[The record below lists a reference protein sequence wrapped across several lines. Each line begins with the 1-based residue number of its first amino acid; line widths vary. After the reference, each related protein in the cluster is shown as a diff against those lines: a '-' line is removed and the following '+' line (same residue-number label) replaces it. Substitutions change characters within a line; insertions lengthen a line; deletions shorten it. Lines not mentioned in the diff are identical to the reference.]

1 MPQLAANRPPPA
13 DYYAENL
20 RYVLG
25 HVRLYYADVLMPQ
38 EHAFAESVLACSAAA
53 QRLFARLIGR
63 KGPWIR
69 VDKVNYAEVDDLE
82 SSLDELHLAE
92 LISINNPAPA
102 DALLGLLTNPER
114 AQLFPNVAASS
125 KPQWIERCVSGHSD
139 AYISQRIARQF
150 PWVCVRPYQI
160 FTLYQLL
167 FFGDTHQDL
176 STFVLEDLGMLRY
189 ERYELTPEHRQFADR
204 AQLDRYLY
212 LRALNALSHRVEEMP
227 TLAPSLA
234 HALRINTRSRL
245 EARVRDRAC
254 NRLGRWHERRDESA
268 AALDCYASS
277 TSHPA
282 RERSARVLQRLGDQ
296 VGVEKLLCLMR
307 SAPRSAEEE
316 DFAERFGAPR
326 QRSVIPTTEYQIVG
340 AVPREIEQ
348 YAIDT
353 LTADRGRG
361 WHLENR
367 FSLGIAGLA
376 FWPVVFADIPGAFVN
391 PFQSAPVDLGWP
403 DFLAPRADLFE
414 AHVELL
420 HDEQRFVEFV
430 RRTSLEKRG
439 VANRLVSWRHF
450 DEKLLDAVLS
460 AIPATAL
467 LSLGQFVLENLHRLR
482 TGFPDLLIV
491 YGPGEYEFV
500 EVKGPTDQLQPGQRI
515 WFKALARLQLPAR
528 VVKFKTSGAGL

>member
-1 MPQLAANRPPPA
+1 MPQLAANRPPPP

-20 RYVLG
+20 RQVLA
-25 HVRLYYADVLMPQ
+25 HVRLHYADVLMPE
-38 EHAFAESVLACSAAA
+38 EHAFAQSVLACSAAA

-82 SSLDELHLAE
+82 NSLDELHLAE
-92 LISINNPAPA
+92 LISVNDPAPA

-114 AQLFPNVAASS
+114 AQVFPNIAARS
-125 KPQWIERCVSGHSD
+125 KPQWIERCVSRHSD
-139 AYISQRIARQF
+139 AYIAHRIARQF
-150 PWVCVRPYQI
+150 PWVCVRPYPI
-160 FTLYQLL
+160 LRLYQLL

-189 ERYELTPEHRQFADR
+189 ESYQLTPEHRQFADR
-204 AQLDRYLY
+204 VALDRYLR
-212 LRALNALSHRVEEMP
+212 LRALNALSHRVDEMP

-234 HALRINTRSRL
+234 HALRMNTSSRL
-245 EARVRDRAC
+245 EARVRDRAL
-254 NRLGRWHERRDESA
+254 NRLGRWHERRGESA
-268 AALDCYASS
+268 AALDCYGLS

-282 RERSARVLQRLGDQ
+282 RERSARVLQRLGDHA
-296 VGVEKLLCLMR
+296 GVEKLLCMMR
-307 SAPRSAEEE
+307 RAPRSTEEE

-326 QRSVIPTTEYQIVG
+326 QSSTIPTTEFKLDG
-340 AVPREIEQ
+340 AVPGDIEQ

-376 FWPVVFADIPGAFVN
+376 FWPVIFADIPGAFVN

-403 DFLAPRADLFE
+403 DFLEPRADLLT
-414 AHVELL
+414 AHLEMLGE
-420 HDEQRFVEFV
+420 EQRFVAFV
-430 RRTSLEKRG
+430 RRTCLEKRG

-450 DEKLLDAVLS
+450 DETLLDAALS
-460 AIPATAL
+460 AIPAATL
-467 LSLGQFVLENLHRLR
+467 LSLAHLVLQNLHRLR
-482 TGFPDLLIV
+482 TGFPDLLVV

-515 WFKALARLQLPAR
+515 WFKELARLQLPAR
-528 VVKFKTSGAGL
+528 VVKFKS